1 MILNTRHRGDDGLT
15 SWARVR
21 GRAFNQKLVG
31 FMEAVLDWART
42 FTPPEAASGAIGL
55 IKRAVQSGADLPL
68 ESGLALER
76 ELQARLFMGRDA
88 SEGIDAFKGKRPPHF
103 TGQ

>member
-1 MILNTRHRGDDGLT
+1 MAEGNTFDYNEAEAMGLINRQIEADDE
-15 SWARVR
+15 A
-21 GRAFNQKLVG
+21 G
-31 FMEAVLDWART
+31 FMEAVFEWART
-42 FTPPEAASGAIGL
+42 FTPPAAASGAIGL

-76 ELQARLFMGRDA
+76 ELQARLFMGGDA